1 MEKFNPYIRKQNLSW
16 SIIQIKVL
24 LNQIERDKSSTF
36 LSYAALEC
44 RIIIERLELD
54 PLVMAASSLDDN
66 SWQGELENFKGI
78 QKLNSRLKSL
88 RYRYQSFTSAFA
100 EAIIENCPLI
110 PFDYKKAEDLQ
121 SKLAKYIHVYNKAD
135 NDFLF
140 DSQYVKEGI
149 EIIKETLHYLE
160 NSCSNHEGSYRQ
172 GIIDFNSLSSEMRNE
187 FNDWVNRKDED
198 VKALTDRLNKI
209 REEKKMPKLK
219 IN

>member
-1 MEKFNPYIRKQNLSW
+1 MEKFNPFIRKQNLSW

-24 LNQIERDKSSTF
+24 LNQIEKDKSSTF

-44 RIIIERLELD
+44 RIIIERLELA
-54 PLVMAASSLDDN
+54 PLVMAASSLVDE
-66 SWQGELENFKGI
+66 SWKNELENYKGI
-78 QKLNSRLKSL
+78 QSLNKKLKSL

-100 EAIIENCPLI
+100 EAIFENCPLI
-110 PFDYKKAEDLQ
+110 PFDYKTAEDLQ

-135 NDFLF
+135 DDFLF

-149 EIIKETLHYLE
+149 KIIREALYFLE

-172 GIIDFNSLSSEMRNE
+172 GIIDFNTLSPEMKNE

-198 VKALTDRLNKI
+198 IKALTSRLNKI

-219 IN
+219 IK